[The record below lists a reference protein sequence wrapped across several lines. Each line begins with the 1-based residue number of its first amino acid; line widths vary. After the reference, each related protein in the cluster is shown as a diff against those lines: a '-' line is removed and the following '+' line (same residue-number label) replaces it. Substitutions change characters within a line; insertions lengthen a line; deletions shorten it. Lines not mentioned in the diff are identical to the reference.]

1 MMFHDISHRIAAQF
15 TAFVFVLLLVTG
27 AIFFVAD
34 MADRGRQGQDR
45 LLRQLRPVLEHQ
57 QVFGTI
63 PPLPPFQ
70 RERLRIADSD
80 GKVLFSGTFFE
91 GLPFTPGEG
100 LSVVVNSGEE
110 YGILT
115 VPFSREGT
123 IVGYLQ
129 IVDRQPPEMLLRR
142 VVIFLIVSV
151 GISGLTYL
159 VGLFFAR
166 RSLRPAERMMQR
178 LEQFTQDASHELRT
192 PLTAVSTSLDLALLS
207 PDNHAEIRA
216 AKDGLKEMSLL
227 VERLLELAR
236 LDSFAF
242 HPEFVQLDAIVRD
255 VVEKQR
261 PLVEAK
267 GLLLTLRDEP
277 VTVRGDA
284 ALLRQ
289 VAMNLIGNAVK
300 FTNQGTVA
308 VELSERA
315 FVVRDTGRGISAQA
329 LPHVFDRFYQEDASR
344 DRTQK
349 GLGLGLALAK
359 RIVDLHGWSID
370 VESEEGKGTVFTVSL
385 SQ

>member
-1 MMFHDISHRIAAQF
+1 MIFRDISHRIAAQF
-15 TAFVFVLLLVTG
+15 TGFVFALMLVTG
-27 AIFFVAD
+27 AIFFTAD
-34 MADRGRQGQDR
+34 VADRGRQGQDR

-57 QVFGTI
+57 QVFGTV

-80 GKVLFSGTFFE
+80 GKVLVSGTFFE
-91 GLPFTPGEG
+91 GLPFSPDEG
-100 LSVVVNSGEE
+100 LSIVTSEGEDYE
-110 YGILT
+110 ILT
-115 VPFSREGT
+115 VPFSREGAV
-123 IVGYLQ
+123 VGYLQ

-142 VVIFLIVSV
+142 IVIFLIISV

-166 RSLRPAERMMQR
+166 RSLRPAEQMMQR

-207 PDNHAEIRA
+207 ADNHAEIRA

-236 LDSFAF
+236 LDAFAF
-242 HPEFVQLDAIVRD
+242 RSESVDLAAIVRD

-261 PLVEAK
+261 LPAEKKGVSLV
-267 GLLLTLRDEP
+267 LRDEP
-277 VTVRGDA
+277 VIVQGDA

-289 VAMNLIGNAVK
+289 VVMNLVGNAVK
-300 FTNQGTVA
+300 FTNKGSVT
-308 VELSERA
+308 VELSREA
-315 FVVRDTGRGISAQA
+315 LVVRDTGRGISPQA
-329 LPHVFDRFYQEDASR
+329 LPHVFDRFYQEDTSR

-349 GLGLGLALAK
+349 GLGLGLALVK

-370 VESEEGKGTVFTVSL
+370 VESEGGKGTVFTLSL